1 MFRFGRGR
9 GPVAFPFFLPF
20 AFLLALVGFALI
32 GPAGAALGFVG
43 FLLFLPLKL
52 FFFMFLF
59 GMFFRFVRGGAPWGG
74 GGRGST
80 WAPPREPTREER
92 ERAEAERQAK
102 EEVDSLF
109 PDL

>member
-1 MFRFGRGR
+1 MFGFGRGR
-9 GPVAFPFFLPF
+9 GPFGFPLFFLF
-20 AFLLALVGFALI
+20 VVLLAIVGFAVM
-32 GPAGAALGFVG
+32 GPAGAALG

-59 GMFFRFVRGGAPWGG
+59 GIFFRFARGGAPWGG
-74 GGRGST
+74 RRRGGP

-92 ERAEAERQAK
+92 ERAEAERRAK